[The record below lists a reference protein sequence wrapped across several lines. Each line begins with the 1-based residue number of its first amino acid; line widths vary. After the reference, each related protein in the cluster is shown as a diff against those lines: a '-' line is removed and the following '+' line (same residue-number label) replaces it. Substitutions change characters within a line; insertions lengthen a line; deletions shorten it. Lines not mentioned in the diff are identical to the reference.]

1 MNIYDFLEYILG
13 GNHMQPSKR
22 VDIVSVKL
30 VKEASILYKNRRIR
44 SPQDCYELFKEFL
57 GRVDREYFVVMCLD
71 VKNQPTNISMA
82 HIGSLNV
89 IFRYCLLN
97 IRKKKSWEC
106 YGKQLTKML
115 LKYN

>member
-44 SPQDCYELFKEFL
+44 SPQDCYELFKGIFRW
-57 GRVDREYFVVMCLD
+57 GRPRVFCSHVFGR
-71 VKNQPTNISMA
+71 KKPTNQ
-82 HIGSLNV
+82 HQHGSHWQSKCNLQV
-89 IFRYCLLN
+89 LSLKH
-97 IRKKKSWEC
+97 KKEKVL
-106 YGKQLTKML
+106 GML
-115 LKYN
+115 WKAINKDAIKI

>member
-1 MNIYDFLEYILG
+1 
-13 GNHMQPSKR
+13 MQPSKR

-71 VKNQPTNISMA
+71 VKNQPTNQ
-82 HIGSLNV
+82 HQHGSHWQSKCNLQV
-89 IFRYCLLN
+89 LSLKH
-97 IRKKKSWEC
+97 KKEKVL
-106 YGKQLTKML
+106 GML
-115 LKYN
+115 WKAINKDAIKI